1 MEQRKKP
8 RVLFIST
15 ARSVGGG
22 EIYLANILPLL
33 KERYDCTVLATRP
46 VMRLLGASAATQRII
61 LFPKNIEKVMKRSYR
76 VKKTY
81 YRLYFKRFLRKNGF
95 DIINL
100 QEFDGAFVDALDFK
114 PVILTEQTR
123 LFIPDN
129 LRASFKNLFEK
140 IDRVICVSRQTLDD
154 IAALGAPGQKCV
166 VIHNGVD
173 TNKFKPSETEG
184 EYISWIGRVEE
195 EDKNPLLFLQT
206 AVAAQAEGLNYKFRL
221 VGDGR
226 AMPKILAYAKEN
238 KLSNLEIVG
247 FKDPG
252 EMVNV
257 YKQTKILCLTSKT
270 EGIPFAVLE
279 AMACGKPVISTKV
292 GGLPEIINSNKVGT
306 LIDGFDK
313 QKFLAEIKKLMED
326 EQLYLQT
333 SRAARTRIEKSF
345 SIKHQV
351 EQISEQYDRLLG
363 GYE

>member
-129 LRASFKNLFEK
+129 LRASFKNLF
-140 IDRVICVSRQTLDD
+140 
-154 IAALGAPGQKCV
+154 
-166 VIHNGVD
+166 
-173 TNKFKPSETEG
+173 
-184 EYISWIGRVEE
+184 
-195 EDKNPLLFLQT
+195 
-206 AVAAQAEGLNYKFRL
+206 
-221 VGDGR
+221 
-226 AMPKILAYAKEN
+226 
-238 KLSNLEIVG
+238 
-247 FKDPG
+247 
-252 EMVNV
+252 
-257 YKQTKILCLTSKT
+257 
-270 EGIPFAVLE
+270 
-279 AMACGKPVISTKV
+279 
-292 GGLPEIINSNKVGT
+292 
-306 LIDGFDK
+306 
-313 QKFLAEIKKLMED
+313 
-326 EQLYLQT
+326 
-333 SRAARTRIEKSF
+333 
-345 SIKHQV
+345 
-351 EQISEQYDRLLG
+351 
-363 GYE
+363 

>member
-1 MEQRKKP
+1 
-8 RVLFIST
+8 
-15 ARSVGGG
+15 
-22 EIYLANILPLL
+22 
-33 KERYDCTVLATRP
+33 
-46 VMRLLGASAATQRII
+46 
-61 LFPKNIEKVMKRSYR
+61 
-76 VKKTY
+76 
-81 YRLYFKRFLRKNGF
+81 
-95 DIINL
+95 
-100 QEFDGAFVDALDFK
+100 
-114 PVILTEQTR
+114 
-123 LFIPDN
+123 
-129 LRASFKNLFEK
+129 
-140 IDRVICVSRQTLDD
+140 LDD